1 MRFTKPTYT
10 HVNILEFVKMKILT
24 LKSVEVQG
32 VECYGIYCGGELLI
46 AHNAL
51 EYWKARD
58 IVNRA
63 NDVIEQQIRDMVKR

>member
-1 MRFTKPTYT
+1 
-10 HVNILEFVKMKILT
+10 MKLLT

-32 VECYGIYCGGELLI
+32 VECYGIYCGGVMLT

-63 NDVIEQQIRDMVKR
+63 NDVIEQQIREMVKR